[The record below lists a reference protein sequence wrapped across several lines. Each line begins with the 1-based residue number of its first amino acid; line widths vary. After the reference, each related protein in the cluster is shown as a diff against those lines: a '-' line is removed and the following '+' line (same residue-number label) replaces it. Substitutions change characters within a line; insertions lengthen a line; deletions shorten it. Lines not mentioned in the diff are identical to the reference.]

1 MALLTVHW
9 KMGGGGAVSRLKK
22 KKSSHGHVFF
32 VAAPASE
39 EHFTYAIKERS
50 QPALASTLDPSPQSR
65 EHELCG

>member
-1 MALLTVHW
+1 
-9 KMGGGGAVSRLKK
+9 MGGGVSRLKK
-22 KKSSHGHVFF
+22 KKAVMVMVFF